1 MGTKGPVSPVEKT
14 LTPKNVAP
22 KTLTPKTLTPKT
34 LTPKTL
40 PKTTHPKTLN
50 AKPASKGTATP
61 KTFRCP
67 ECYARVV
74 VEPDDD
80 VKSALWLHG
89 LSGRCRAKQTPK
101 TEKPRRKE
109 RLEAMLGEE
118 WG

>member
-1 MGTKGPVSPVEKT
+1 MSTSRTVRRKT
-14 LTPKNVAP
+14 Y
-22 KTLTPKTLTPKT
+22 
-34 LTPKTL
+34 
-40 PKTTHPKTLN
+40 
-50 AKPASKGTATP
+50 
-61 KTFRCP
+61 RCP

-74 VEPDDD
+74 GEPDEDA
-80 VKSALWLHG
+80 KTTLWLHG

>member
-1 MGTKGPVSPVEKT
+1 VIDARATRPAAATVETEGAHEAYPGGSMGTRASLSPAEKT
-14 LTPKNVAP
+14 T
-22 KTLTPKTLTPKT
+22 TPKTM
-34 LTPKTL
+34 
-40 PKTTHPKTLN
+40 
-50 AKPASKGTATP
+50 TP

-74 VEPDDD
+74 AEPDDD
-80 VKSALWLHG
+80 AKTALWLHG

-101 TEKPRRKE
+101 AEKPRRKE

>member
-1 MGTKGPVSPVEKT
+1 M
-14 LTPKNVAP
+14 
-22 KTLTPKTLTPKT
+22 TPKTLTPKT
-34 LTPKTL
+34 TAPKATAPKATA
-40 PKTTHPKTLN
+40 PKTT
-50 AKPASKGTATP
+50 AKATATP

-80 VKSALWLHG
+80 AKSALWLHG

>member
-14 LTPKNVAP
+14 LAP
-22 KTLTPKTLTPKT
+22 KTMTSKTLTSKT
-34 LTPKTL
+34 LTSKTL
-40 PKTTHPKTLN
+40 PPKTPKPLA
-50 AKPASKGTATP
+50 AKPASKATMTP

-80 VKSALWLHG
+80 AKSALWLHG

>member
-1 MGTKGPVSPVEKT
+1 MSTSKPVTRKT
-14 LTPKNVAP
+14 I
-22 KTLTPKTLTPKT
+22 
-34 LTPKTL
+34 
-40 PKTTHPKTLN
+40 
-50 AKPASKGTATP
+50 
-61 KTFRCP
+61 RCP

-74 VEPDDD
+74 GEPGDDA
-80 VKSALWLHG
+80 KTTLWLHG